1 MIYGIG
7 VDLVHIPRIERV
19 LHRWGERFTHR
30 VFTVGERMRCL
41 RRPRPA
47 AAFALY
53 FAAKEAFS
61 KAIGLGMRQGV
72 RWADIEVIHDRR
84 GKPGLRLG
92 GASASHCRREGVVF
106 AHLSLSDDGAYGMA
120 MVVLEKAGG
129 DESGRGNLDLE
140 WEGRGGTAA
149 DEREGR

>member
-7 VDLVHIPRIERV
+7 VDLVHIRRIEKA
-19 LHRWGERFTHR
+19 LERWGERFTHR
-30 VFTVGERMRCL
+30 VFTAGERTRCS

-72 RWADIEVIHDRR
+72 RWADIEVVHDRR
-84 GKPGLRLG
+84 GKPGLRLA
-92 GASASHCRREGVVF
+92 GASAAHCRREEV
-106 AHLSLSDDGAYGMA
+106 ASAYLSLSDDGAYGIA

-129 DESGRGNLDLE
+129 EAAGQGNLDLE
-140 WEGRGGTAA
+140 
-149 DEREGR
+149 